1 MGLGALMASPLP
13 LTGRVAF
20 AGALIAPVCT
30 FALWLRRPELLIG
43 GYIFALPLLDRREL
57 VAGFEPAE
65 LATAVVVAVGA
76 LSVVTRRRA
85 RIPARFQL
93 MFWTLVGLAIV
104 GAIAGLANEVL
115 DREQVATSVFKPL
128 SWVVVLYLVLLYFDS
143 PRKLRALLL
152 AMILSGAAVA
162 MIAVVQLATG
172 NVPVSGDDVPRARG
186 TFENYNDLGGFM
198 ALMAVPALTYAL
210 STRRG
215 SLKVLLL
222 AAFVVQ
228 LAALLLSGTIG
239 SLLGLLVAGLLSLRI
254 WKVRPAA
261 GFAMVA
267 FALVAAAALALLA
280 PAQASRVHLLGN
292 RAEDRLGT
300 YAAGIKIAKDHVW
313 LGTGSVEKAMDLLM
327 QNSEYHSTRFGL
339 VGSEPHNIFLE
350 QLVVSGVVGLAL
362 LVFLVWFAVRT
373 LLASMPRPAGDD
385 YILRWGLVLGATA
398 FLVQN
403 FTNNL
408 LNHARLGV
416 LFLVFVAIA
425 ARFRDLDAELVSQEA
440 EHILR

>member
-1 MGLGALMASPLP
+1 MASPLP

-57 VAGFEPAE
+57 VSGLEPAE

-76 LSVVTRRRA
+76 LAVVTRRRA

-93 MFWTLVGLAIV
+93 IFWTLVALAIV
-104 GAIAGLANEVL
+104 GAMAGLANDVL

-143 PRKLRALLL
+143 PRKLRGLLL

-162 MIAVVQLATG
+162 MIAVVQLAAG

-228 LAALLLSGTIG
+228 LAALLLSGTLG
-239 SLLGLLVAGLLSLRI
+239 SLLGLLVAGVLSLRI

-261 GFAMVA
+261 GLAMVA
-267 FALVAAAALALLA
+267 LALVAAAALALLA

-313 LGTGSVEKAMDLLM
+313 LGTGSVENAVDLLR

-339 VGSEPHNIFLE
+339 VDSEPHNIFLE
-350 QLVVSGVVGLAL
+350 QLVVSGVAGLAL
-362 LVFLVWFAVRT
+362 LVFLVWFAVRA
-373 LLASMPRPAGDD
+373 LLASMPRPAADD

-403 FTNNL
+403 LTNNL
-408 LNHARLGV
+408 LSHARLGV

-425 ARFRDLDAELVSQEA
+425 ARFRELDAESLPEEGEYV
-440 EHILR
+440 LR

>member
-1 MGLGALMASPLP
+1 MTLSGWHRHPRDVGSALAGGAVPAAVFTAFAAFCMGLGALMASPLP

-43 GYIFALPLLDRREL
+43 GYIFALPLLERREL
-57 VAGFEPAE
+57 VSGFEPAE

-85 RIPARFQL
+85 RVPARFQL
-93 MFWTLVGLAIV
+93 IFWTLVALAIV
-104 GAIAGLANEVL
+104 GAMAGLANDVL

-143 PRKLRALLL
+143 PRKLRGLLL

-162 MIAVVQLATG
+162 VIAVVQLATG

-210 STRRG
+210 STRRN

-228 LAALLLSGTIG
+228 LAAVLLSGTLG
-239 SLLGLLVAGLLSLRI
+239 SLLGLLVAGVLSLRI

-261 GFAMVA
+261 GLAMVA
-267 FALVAAAALALLA
+267 FALVAAEKRKETRKTEV
-280 PAQASRVHLLGN
+280 SKDKCKEEKGENKKEKTKGGDTRKEN
-292 RAEDRLGT
+292 RD
-300 YAAGIKIAKDHVW
+300 K
-313 LGTGSVEKAMDLLM
+313 
-327 QNSEYHSTRFGL
+327 
-339 VGSEPHNIFLE
+339 
-350 QLVVSGVVGLAL
+350 
-362 LVFLVWFAVRT
+362 
-373 LLASMPRPAGDD
+373 
-385 YILRWGLVLGATA
+385 
-398 FLVQN
+398 
-403 FTNNL
+403 
-408 LNHARLGV
+408 
-416 LFLVFVAIA
+416 
-425 ARFRDLDAELVSQEA
+425 
-440 EHILR
+440 

>member
-1 MGLGALMASPLP
+1 M
-13 LTGRVAF
+13 
-20 AGALIAPVCT
+20 
-30 FALWLRRPELLIG
+30 
-43 GYIFALPLLDRREL
+43 
-57 VAGFEPAE
+57 
-65 LATAVVVAVGA
+65 
-76 LSVVTRRRA
+76 
-85 RIPARFQL
+85 
-93 MFWTLVGLAIV
+93 
-104 GAIAGLANEVL
+104 AGLANDVL

-143 PRKLRALLL
+143 PRKLRGLLL

-162 MIAVVQLATG
+162 MIAVVQLAAG

-228 LAALLLSGTIG
+228 LAALLLSGTLG
-239 SLLGLLVAGLLSLRI
+239 SLLGLLVAGVLSLRI

-261 GFAMVA
+261 GLAMVA
-267 FALVAAAALALLA
+267 LALVAAAALALLA

-313 LGTGSVEKAMDLLM
+313 LGTGSVENAVDLLR

-339 VGSEPHNIFLE
+339 VDSEPHNIFLE
-350 QLVVSGVVGLAL
+350 QLVVSGVAGLAL
-362 LVFLVWFAVRT
+362 LVFLVWFAVRA
-373 LLASMPRPAGDD
+373 LLASMPRPAADD

-403 FTNNL
+403 LTNNL
-408 LNHARLGV
+408 LSHARLGV

-425 ARFRDLDAELVSQEA
+425 ARFRELDAESLPEEGEYV
-440 EHILR
+440 LR